1 MTVLDSL
8 NLTAIPAADE
18 ALRQEVRL
26 FLAQALRDVPAP
38 VRAKTWMGYDA
49 AFSRALGQRGWL
61 GITLPVAYGGG
72 GRSAFAR
79 YVLVEE
85 FLNAGAPVGS
95 HWIADRQSAPLI
107 LKYGTEAQKQ
117 KYIPPICQ
125 GASFFCI
132 GMSEPGSGSDLASV
146 RTRAVKTAAGWL
158 LNGQKIWTSN
168 AHNSHFMI
176 ALVRTSG
183 EAGDRQ
189 KGLSQVIVDMALP
202 GVTVRPITDLAGDSQ
217 FCEVFFENVAL
228 TDDALIGAEGGGW
241 AQVTA
246 ELAFERS
253 GPERIYSS
261 IILFDQW
268 LQWLRADV
276 GRGQR
281 SARLVGKLVSHLAPL
296 RALCIAVT
304 EKLVQGES
312 PIVEAALVKE
322 LGTTLE
328 QLMPTLITDDLL
340 ADPATADS
348 VPAELLLTL
357 NYLTQVAPSFSLR
370 GGTRDILRGMI
381 ARGLGLR

>member
-26 FLAQALRDVPAP
+26 FLAQALRDVPAS

-49 AFSRALGQRGWL
+49 AFSRELGRRGWL

-72 GRSAFAR
+72 GRSPFAR

-268 LQWLRADV
+268 LQWLRADS

-304 EKLVQGES
+304 EKLVQGQS

-328 QLMPTLITDDLL
+328 QLMPTLIADDLL
-340 ADPATADS
+340 ADPATADG